1 VDALELAVTVF
12 EIWKPTIE
20 SSVETIKTDVQ
31 KLSNHWNR
39 AVKDKVTT
47 DQGMYPPPGTTPS
60 VRYYSTGGDYYSVWV
75 GVTAPVGPEGHRVN
89 KQFRDLGYGSI
100 LTYTQI
106 PGKGTC
112 EVPLPPPNP
121 HPPPPLPRYNSNHS
135 Y

>member
-47 DQGMYPPPGTTPS
+47 DQGLYPPPGTTPAS
-60 VRYYSTGGDYYSVWV
+60 GT
-75 GVTAPVGPEGHRVN
+75 TPPVGTTT
-89 KQFRDLGYGSI
+89 LSGSVSPHPSS
-100 LTYTQI
+100 L
-106 PGKGTC
+106 KGTA
-112 EVPLPPPNP
+112 
-121 HPPPPLPRYNSNHS
+121 
-135 Y
+135 